1 MRVDQRVELL
11 GRGLHQ
17 RPMRTSA
24 GVVDEDV
31 KVLAAPLCLQ
41 RFDLH
46 DHRDGFRVLGFVGEH
61 YVEALLGQVQRVA
74 FAQAAA

>member
-11 GRGLHQ
+11 GHGLHQ

-41 RFDLH
+41 RFDLATTATASVCW
-46 DHRDGFRVLGFVGEH
+46 DL
-61 YVEALLGQVQRVA
+61 
-74 FAQAAA
+74 